1 MLHGLMIH
9 SPQQLDKVITEY
21 EYDKRGNM
29 TLETTKRESGD
40 TGNMSVA
47 EILVIENHY
56 NYVLL

>member
-1 MLHGLMIH
+1 MIH

-40 TGNMSVA
+40 TGGNMSVA

-56 NYVLL
+56 NYVML

>member
-1 MLHGLMIH
+1 MGNEL
-9 SPQQLDKVITEY
+9 QLDKVITEY